1 MASQQLSFD
10 DYTARQAVAARDVGM
25 VAAEFAE
32 ASTGSNFA
40 EVAYAAIC
48 HVARRQSEVHVDDV
62 LRFCKVR
69 PSHPNAW
76 GAVWMR
82 AIKDGTLLKSDS
94 DRYRPCESDP
104 GKHKHQYRVYSS
116 GIFHSN
122 KANGRLA

>member
-1 MASQQLSFD
+1 MSSTPQQLSFD

-32 ASTGSNFA
+32 ALTGSNFS

-48 HVARRQSEVHVDDV
+48 HVARRQCEVHVDDI
-62 LRFCKVR
+62 LRYCKVK

-82 AIKDGTLLKSDS
+82 AIKDGTIM
-94 DRYRPCESDP
+94 RTGTVRPCMSDP
-104 GKHKHQYRVYSS
+104 LKHKHNYPVYSS
-116 GIFHSN
+116 GVFGARRS
-122 KANGRLA
+122 A